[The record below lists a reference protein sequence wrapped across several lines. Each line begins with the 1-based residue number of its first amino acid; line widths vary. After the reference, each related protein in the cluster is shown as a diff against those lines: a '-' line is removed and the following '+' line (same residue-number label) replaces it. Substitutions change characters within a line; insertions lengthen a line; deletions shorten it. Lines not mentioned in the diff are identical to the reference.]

1 MDNNGEIRF
10 SSFTGDRLV
19 KNEKGEWYNPNEN
32 NYTVEFDRA
41 VQVIPDNKNVRW
53 FKNSMLSS
61 GKKYSDFED
70 FENMLENLI
79 RADEGYKRI
88 NENRH
93 NQILGLFTCINHA
106 VDKINKRLINEFQL
120 INSPKITIFASLPDE
135 LIRETEKY
143 MYRGDKSELIL
154 VKKIS
159 KIYDWC
165 NSDLDKFIKMFDKV
179 SIRLRL
185 KMYKEYVNPRKG
197 NETFLKKTN
206 QDKMVE
212 LLEWFRAEGVVSN
225 YNYGDGGHSNTMFTI
240 KDIYEDVLIT
250 NLGICQELAINKRYE
265 FGSAI
270 MVLGKKGKKGK
281 NTKK

>member
-1 MDNNGEIRF
+1 MDNNDEIRI
-10 SSFTGDRLV
+10 SFTTGERLV

-32 NYTVEFDRA
+32 NYNVEFDRA
-41 VQVIPDNKNVRW
+41 VQVIPDNKNIRW

-61 GKKYSDFED
+61 GKKYRDFED

-79 RADEGYKRI
+79 RADEGHRRI
-88 NENRH
+88 NCIRH

-165 NSDLDKFIKMFDKV
+165 NSDLGKFIKMFDKV

-197 NETFLKKTN
+197 DKKTN
-206 QDKMVE
+206 QEKMFK
-212 LLEWFRAEGVVSN
+212 LLEWFRAEDIVPN

-240 KDIYEDVLIT
+240 KDIYKDVLIT

-270 MVLGKKGKKGK
+270 MVLGKKGKK
-281 NTKK
+281 TKK